1 MSRFFLYAFGT
12 FGGTGFAPFAPA
24 TVASLAFTGLWI
36 LVLPVPLWLQIV
48 LLLGVTGL
56 GGPVATR
63 LEQRHGKDPHLVVC
77 DEVAGML
84 VTFLAIDQG
93 IGVAGWLAGFFWF
106 RVFDILKPP
115 PVRSL
120 ERLPAGWGIM
130 VDDLAA

>member
-56 GGPVATR
+56 GVPVATR
-63 LEQRHGKDPHLVVC
+63 LEQRHGK
-77 DEVAGML
+77 
-84 VTFLAIDQG
+84 
-93 IGVAGWLAGFFWF
+93 
-106 RVFDILKPP
+106 
-115 PVRSL
+115 
-120 ERLPAGWGIM
+120 
-130 VDDLAA
+130 